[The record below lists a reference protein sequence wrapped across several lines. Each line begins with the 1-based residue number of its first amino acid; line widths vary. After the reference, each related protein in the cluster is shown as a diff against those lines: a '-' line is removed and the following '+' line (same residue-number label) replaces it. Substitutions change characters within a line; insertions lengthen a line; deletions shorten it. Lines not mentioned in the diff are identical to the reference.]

1 VNVNRSLSLQIT
13 FLLWSLSFRNPADL
27 QPGVY
32 RSIIGEVIGSLKAD
46 FDEFGIGDEVLDTL
60 RQVSVFTLLGVV
72 IEADSPPEMGGA
84 NGGIS
89 SC

>member
-1 VNVNRSLSLQIT
+1 M
-13 FLLWSLSFRNPADL
+13 LLVPWSPSFRNIAVNL

-32 RSIIGEVIGSLKAD
+32 RSIIGEVIGSLKTD

-60 RQVSVFTLLGVV
+60 RQVSRLTLLSVV
-72 IEADSPPEMGGA
+72 IQANIPLEMGGK
-84 NGGIS
+84 NGGLS